1 MFKKFLLNIA
11 IVCALTSVITVSS
24 GKTAM
29 AQGMLESCAEDIVKY
44 CDGITPGNG
53 HIASCLYAREDQI
66 SDQCGD
72 AFEDVGDVM
81 DTMFSTIR
89 YALDTCAEDIGK
101 FCAGTKFGQGR
112 LFTCLNAKN
121 ADIGAQC
128 KAVVDEIGSG
138 LVE

>member
-1 MFKKFLLNIA
+1 MFKKSLLNIA
-11 IVCALTSVITVSS
+11 IVCALASVITLSS
-24 GKTAM
+24 GKTVL

-44 CDGITPGNG
+44 CDGVTPGNG

-66 SDQCGD
+66 SDQCGN

-89 YALDTCAEDIGK
+89 YALATCAEDIGK

-112 LFTCLNAKN
+112 LFTCLNTKKAE
-121 ADIGAQC
+121 IGGQC
-128 KAVVDEIGSG
+128 KAVVDEIGG
-138 LVE
+138 NLVE